1 MAKVDVSLVDK
12 FKKLETEILD
22 ILKENNI
29 DFDESVNDK
38 TLKAMLKKYISNVR
52 KVEKL
57 FEEYEEVA
65 QKIEDLSA
73 DSKQKAAVDEAV
85 VNLREDAVQETVEVE
100 HVGNKIIVKRK
111 KKVNGVERQI

>member
-38 TLKAMLKKYISNVR
+38 TLKSMLKKYISNVR

-100 HVGNKIIVKRK
+100 HVGSKIIVKRK